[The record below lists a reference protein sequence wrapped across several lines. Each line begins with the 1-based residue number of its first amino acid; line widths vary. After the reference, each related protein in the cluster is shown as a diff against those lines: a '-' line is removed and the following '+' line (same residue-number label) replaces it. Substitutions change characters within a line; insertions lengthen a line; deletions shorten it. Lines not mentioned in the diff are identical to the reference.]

1 MTNEEFLIEAIVK
14 AGCEE
19 YGGSLNAAVTVL
31 DTAKAVL
38 QASMSKV
45 WRGIL

>member
-19 YGGSLNAAVTVL
+19 YGGSSECSGDCFRYCKNCKEAYIIQQEILN
-31 DTAKAVL
+31 
-38 QASMSKV
+38 
-45 WRGIL
+45 